1 MFERALALARSVND
15 ATREAEVLT
24 RLANAERQQGRMD
37 EARRHAEQALAL
49 RGALGQADGHALYEL
64 GIVQRQTG
72 AMQEARATYE
82 RALAID
88 RELGDGDA
96 EAKVLN
102 SLAIVHAEQGRFDE
116 ARAHFETRALDQPRA
131 GRSPPGR
138 SRARQPRQPEHRAGP
153 S

>member
-1 MFERALALARSVND
+1 MPLSRALALARSVND
-15 ATREAEVLT
+15 ATREAERAH
-24 RLANAERQQGRMD
+24 RLANVERQQGRMD

-49 RGALGQADGHALYEL
+49 RDALGQADSNAALEL

-88 RELGDGDA
+88 RELGDAYA

-102 SLAIVHAEQGRFDE
+102 SLAILHAEQGRFDE
-116 ARAHFETRALDQPRA
+116 ARAHLEA
-131 GRSPPGR
+131 R
-138 SRARQPRQPEHRAGP
+138 SRSAASWEIAARKA
-153 S
+153 SCAAA